1 MTLRGCN
8 LEVPTQNSHTP
19 CLINDQRLVT
29 SQFPSLAHPMSL
41 VHCEFF
47 SPAFAS
53 KEDAKTFLSSIS
65 PPRDL
70 VCPITLELFQDPVVA
85 VGDGNTYERNAIQTY
100 FESQM
105 MNTGM
110 IRSPVTNA
118 YFEGGGGEGG
128 GGSDGGRELLMA
140 LAENKAIAALARQ
153 YREKLGT
160 ELCARCNAVLK
171 YNGEPEVLGDGGIR
185 IRGLVEAGA
194 DLGLRLCDGGNTAF
208 MTVSIFG

>member
-1 MTLRGCN
+1 
-8 LEVPTQNSHTP
+8 
-19 CLINDQRLVT
+19 
-29 SQFPSLAHPMSL
+29 MSL
-41 VHCEFF
+41 QHREFF
-47 SPAFAS
+47 SPPFAS
-53 KEDAKTFLSSIS
+53 KEDAKAYLSCIS

-118 YFEGGGGEGG
+118 YFEGGGDEGG
-128 GGSDGGRELLMA
+128 GGGWERLMA
-140 LAENKAIAALARQ
+140 LVENKAIAALSRQ

-160 ELCARCNAVLK
+160 ELCARCNAVWDH
-171 YNGEPEVLGDGGIR
+171 NGNNSDVLGDGGMR

-194 DLGLRLCDGGNTAF
+194 DLGMKLCDGGNTAF